1 MKKTETDNEASET
14 ESNAESKGLTDDLQ
28 DDNSDT
34 IDAQMLDVTR
44 DTRGEIHNA
53 NNMINADYEAN
64 KFMEYLLFENA
75 HKDENGQCLVSDISK
90 ITPTKYYT
98 EKHKKL
104 KPITPAFIDTIMLF
118 KLIDSKNTFKQNGT
132 VLIDKEVCGFWNT
145 KIRKVAKNHNIELPK
160 HGVVCKKPIKYVKM
174 NLKEGEKDISINR
187 DAVKN
192 ILTTHQVD
200 NYKQLTNKPN
210 LNDAYILRIKIE
222 LADEDLDTL
231 HEKLTAFLDELKQYD
246 NQTYLLD
253 VDVTRDYAGTFDKY
267 ELQNHLIN
275 RHNFRLQGEITEDN
289 DKIILDNIK
298 SVGCG
303 TLTYIDAS
311 DPLAIKR
318 AKFYNKL
325 LCQWTSPGVAK
336 SIGNHLIDYLYCPDK
351 RLNETFKN
359 VDGLER
365 GITRQEI
372 TLYGGRLPSLREL
385 KAELNDQHYY
395 VDNPIFYYVPA
406 VNLWRNIT
414 DQITNN
420 LIIYDK
426 KERIILICYYVN
438 LQTHKATTIRN
449 KIWITRR
456 TNASAY

>member
-1 MKKTETDNEASET
+1 
-14 ESNAESKGLTDDLQ
+14 
-28 DDNSDT
+28 
-34 IDAQMLDVTR
+34 MLDVTR

-104 KPITPAFIDTIMLF
+104 KPITPAFIDTILLF
-118 KLIDSKNTFKQNGT
+118 KLIDSTNTFKQNGT

-174 NLKEGEKDISINR
+174 TLQDGEKDNSINR

-192 ILTTHQVD
+192 ILTTHQVE

-253 VDVTRDYAGTFDKY
+253 VDITRDYAGTFDKY

-275 RHNFRLQGEITEDN
+275 RHKFRLQGEITEDS
-289 DKIILDNIK
+289 DKII
-298 SVGCG
+298 
-303 TLTYIDAS
+303 
-311 DPLAIKR
+311 
-318 AKFYNKL
+318 
-325 LCQWTSPGVAK
+325 
-336 SIGNHLIDYLYCPDK
+336 
-351 RLNETFKN
+351 
-359 VDGLER
+359 
-365 GITRQEI
+365 
-372 TLYGGRLPSLREL
+372 
-385 KAELNDQHYY
+385 
-395 VDNPIFYYVPA
+395 
-406 VNLWRNIT
+406 
-414 DQITNN
+414 
-420 LIIYDK
+420 
-426 KERIILICYYVN
+426 
-438 LQTHKATTIRN
+438 
-449 KIWITRR
+449 
-456 TNASAY
+456 